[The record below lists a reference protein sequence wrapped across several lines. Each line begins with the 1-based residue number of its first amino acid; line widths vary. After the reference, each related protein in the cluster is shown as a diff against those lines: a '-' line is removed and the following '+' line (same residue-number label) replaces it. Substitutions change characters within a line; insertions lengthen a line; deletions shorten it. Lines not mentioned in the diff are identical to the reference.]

1 MAESLPSPP
10 LSHAGRLQV
19 RLAAAACL
27 LPLLLQLPRAL
38 GVVLAIAAVLI
49 LITSWR
55 RPLPAPLR
63 IVLLLGGMIA
73 VLYNLPGVGRDT
85 ASAMLAL
92 MIAIKPAETAS
103 LRDGRSLVGFAL
115 FAPFATFLLD
125 QAPLSLLLAL
135 AAVVLALLALHQLA
149 AEESGINATRPSGL
163 PRWSALGAVLRL
175 FVLGLPMA
183 LAVFWLFPRLPTPLW
198 GLPDRTTATPGL
210 SDSMTPGG
218 MSEMLLDDSPAAR
231 VQFFGAPPRPEQMY
245 WRGPVLWDF
254 DGRSWRPARALEAM
268 PAAPMQAAGPGWD
281 YRIELEPSE
290 DRLLVALDVPT
301 RLPQGAHM
309 GLDRAPM
316 ADLAQYNVSRW
327 QMHSASVRAFE
338 AQLDPWLRRR
348 ALALPP
354 GFNPRTL
361 ALGRQWRQDAGDDAS
376 GAADLAIAE
385 RAMTMIRRE
394 FAYTLNVP
402 LPGHD
407 ELDDFL
413 FDRKQGY
420 CEHFS
425 SAFVVLMRAAGIPAR
440 VVTGYAGAYRNPIG
454 DYWLIR
460 RSDAHAWAEIWLP
473 RRGWVRFDPTAAVAP
488 ERIYDTL
495 ADRRPGRLGGF
506 LDIAPIFNAGD
517 WLRRGWNDML
527 LGFNAK
533 RQQDLLG
540 ALGLAG
546 GTRTLILLF
555 AIATLLAV
563 GWMAWLTARGE
574 RERDPLL
581 RAWHALEA
589 RYRRRGLG
597 RMAHEPARD
606 WVMRIKAESG
616 QIETGHIDSGQ
627 PHASLS
633 QLAQRFERARYAPGV
648 ADTER
653 RGLIHDL
660 RRHRP

>member
-1 MAESLPSPP
+1 MAEAGSPP
-10 LSHAGRLQV
+10 LSQAGRLQV

-27 LPLLLQLPRAL
+27 LPLLFQLPRSL
-38 GVVLAIAAVLI
+38 GLGLGLAAVAVLAL
-49 LITSWR
+49 SWR
-55 RPLPAPLR
+55 RPLPN
-63 IVLLLGGMIA
+63 IVRALLLIVGMA
-73 VLYNLPGVGRDT
+73 LVFYVLPGIGRDT
-85 ASAMLAL
+85 ASAALAL
-92 MIAIKPAETAS
+92 MIAIKPAETQT

-135 AAVVLALLALHQLA
+135 LAVLAALLALQRLA
-149 AEESGINATRPSGL
+149 ADEGRVEDASVSGL
-163 PRWSALGAVLRL
+163 PKRAAIVAVLRL
-175 FVLGLPMA
+175 CVLGLPLA

-198 GLPDRTTATPGL
+198 GMPQRSVGTPGL
-210 SDSMTPGG
+210 SDSMSPGG
-218 MSEMLLDDSPAAR
+218 LFDTLLDDSPAAR
-231 VQFFGAPPRPEQMY
+231 VQFFGPVPKPEQMY

-254 DGRSWRPARALEAM
+254 DGQTWRPSRMLTALP
-268 PAAPMQAAGPGWD
+268 PAPVRPASAGWD
-281 YRIELEPSE
+281 YQLELEPTE

-301 RLPQGAHM
+301 VLPEGAQM
-309 GLDRAPM
+309 GLDRAPTSD
-316 ADLAQYNVSRW
+316 APLYNLTRW
-327 QMHSASVRAFE
+327 RLHSAPAAAFE
-338 AQLDPWLRRR
+338 PDLPDWLRQR
-348 ALALPP
+348 ALRLPE

-361 ALGRQWRQDAGDDAS
+361 ALGRQWRREAGSDPD
-376 GAADLAIAE
+376 GRADLAIAL
-385 RAMTMIRRE
+385 RAMAWIHKD

-402 LPGHD
+402 IAGRN
-407 ELDDFL
+407 EIDDFL
-413 FDRKQGY
+413 FDRQEGY

-425 SAFVVLMRAAGIPAR
+425 SSFVVLMRAAGIPAR

-473 RRGWVRFDPTAAVAP
+473 QRGWTRFDPTAAVAP
-488 ERIYDTL
+488 ERIYDTI
-495 ADRRPGRLGGF
+495 ADRMPGRLGGF
-506 LDIAPIFNAGD
+506 IDIAPLFNASD

-540 ALGLAG
+540 LFGLRG
-546 GTRTLILLF
+546 GNRTLVLLF
-555 AIATLLAV
+555 AGAALLAI

-597 RMAHEPARD
+597 RARHEPARD
-606 WVMRIKAESG
+606 WVTRLNAQSSQPDAVLEALAE
-616 QIETGHIDSGQ
+616 
-627 PHASLS
+627 
-633 QLAQRFERARYAPGV
+633 RFERVRYAPGV
-648 ADTER
+648 GSTER
-653 RGLIHDL
+653 RELIHAL